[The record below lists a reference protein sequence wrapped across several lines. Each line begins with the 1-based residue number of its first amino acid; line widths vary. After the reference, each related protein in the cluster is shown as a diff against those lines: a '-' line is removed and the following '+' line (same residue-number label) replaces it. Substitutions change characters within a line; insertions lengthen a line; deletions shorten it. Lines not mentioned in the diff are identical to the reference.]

1 MYVPVITFIRGF
13 LDIPVPHFSKF
24 QARHSTPKPVL
35 PEMKIDV
42 LIISTALA
50 AAGTMDSTLGM
61 RQFLQELPNGSLF
74 QQALGHP
81 GDDSSQET
89 DFAQAFDNAGQ
100 SWAKSLCEAKFP
112 GSSMTNGQAF
122 GDPCCTWKKG
132 GKPDFTVTPFTTTP
146 GKATTCASGGT
157 TGSTSD
163 TTKSSSGGASDATE
177 GAALNGWT
185 PAPASGA
192 SKDNSWGPTPSP
204 SMRCA
209 GKKAKRE

>member
-1 MYVPVITFIRGF
+1 
-13 LDIPVPHFSKF
+13 
-24 QARHSTPKPVL
+24 
-35 PEMKIDV
+35 MKINV
-42 LIISTALA
+42 LVTSAVLTAA
-50 AAGTMDSTLGM
+50 TTMDSTLGM
-61 RQFLQELPNGSLF
+61 RQFLQEIPNGSLF

-132 GKPDFTVTPFTTTP
+132 GKPDFTVAPFTTTP
-146 GKATTCASGGT
+146 GKATTCAAGGA
-157 TGSTSD
+157 TGSNSGA
-163 TTKSSSGGASDATE
+163 TKSSSSAGASDATK
-177 GAALNGWT
+177 GAAPNSWT

-192 SKDNSWGPTPSP
+192 TKSNTWGRHPLL
-204 SMRCA
+204 RCGA
-209 GKKAKRE
+209 LARKRTVNRIQSTE